1 LTIARGKLPDGV
13 SRTSKKAR
21 AKSGDDIGGPPTTTP
36 RWQAHSASDYD
47 RVMGARCG
55 ELLTKIVAD
64 ADRRQAILADPR
76 DLHRELF
83 APFAPSTHTDYAG
96 TYRGTPGTA
105 LADRRMYAASQINLG
120 TEYEFCLPGEVPPRM
135 VELLKNTQALLG
147 EGSADD
153 YGKLVALT
161 YTFCWFGKIHPFLAA
176 TVTFGVRSLLRWQRT
191 LAMRS
196 PRALRSTHARLTG
209 CSPSPWRFSHER
221 LPGKENEEL
230 GLVAEYLAFFL
241 DGPFNVPRKHIATV
255 SPYR

>member
-1 LTIARGKLPDGV
+1 M
-13 SRTSKKAR
+13 
-21 AKSGDDIGGPPTTTP
+21 TTTP
-36 RWQAHSASDYD
+36 RWKAHSASDYD

-105 LADRRMYAASQINLG
+105 LADRRMYAASQIDLG

-135 VELLKNTQALLG
+135 VELLKNTHALLG

-161 YTFCWFGKIHPFLAA
+161 YTFCWFGKIHPFLDGNGHIQRAIFAA
-176 TVTFGVRSLLRWQRT
+176 MATNFGYAL
-191 LAMRS
+191 S
-196 PRALRSTHARLTG
+196 PRFAIHPRPFDRLLALALEIFTRA
-209 CSPSPWRFSHER
+209 PA
-221 LPGKENEEL
+221 GKENEEL